1 MPSAPEDNS
10 NDSPGPIIDRDV
22 EFAQVVLDG
31 RKLLKNKKKFQT
43 DDWTW
48 TTELDDG
55 GIFIFSYLL
64 YDYKQQ
70 VLSLSRLKESVYML
84 NLLRHKMLPAQGK
97 SGLTLLAEF
106 QVIFTLYERAEFQV
120 IFTLYER
127 LKLEEMS
134 WDECEEYLKEQIK
147 EHRKTN

>member
-1 MPSAPEDNS
+1 MSSAPEDNS
-10 NDSPGPIIDRDV
+10 NDSLGSTLERDD
-22 EFAQVVLDG
+22 EFAKVVFDG
-31 RKLLKNKKKFQT
+31 RNLLKNSKEFQK
-43 DDWTW
+43 DDWAW

-55 GIFIFSYLL
+55 GVFIFSYLL

-84 NLLRHKMLPAQGK
+84 NVLRHKMLPAQEK
-97 SGLTLLAEF
+97 SGLTLL
-106 QVIFTLYERAEFQV
+106 QEFQV

-134 WDECEEYLKEQIK
+134 WDACEGYLTEQITK
-147 EHRKTN
+147 HRKTN

>member
-1 MPSAPEDNS
+1 MSSAPEDNS
-10 NDSPGPIIDRDV
+10 NDSPDSIIERDD
-22 EFAQVVLDG
+22 EFAQVVFDG
-31 RKLLKNKKKFQT
+31 RNLLKSSKEFQT
-43 DDWTW
+43 DDWAW

-55 GIFIFSYLL
+55 GVFIFSYLL

-84 NLLRHKMLPAQGK
+84 NVLRHKMLPAQEK
-97 SGLTLLAEF
+97 SGLTLL
-106 QVIFTLYERAEFQV
+106 QEFQV

-134 WDECEEYLKEQIK
+134 WDACEGYLTEQITK
-147 EHRKTN
+147 HRKTN

>member
-1 MPSAPEDNS
+1 MSSAPEDNS
-10 NDSPGPIIDRDV
+10 NDSPDSIIEIDD
-22 EFAQVVLDG
+22 EFAQVVFDG
-31 RKLLKNKKKFQT
+31 RNLLKSSKEFQT
-43 DDWTW
+43 DDWAW

-55 GIFIFSYLL
+55 GVFIFSYLL

-84 NLLRHKMLPAQGK
+84 NVLRHKMLPAQEK
-97 SGLTLLAEF
+97 SGLTLL
-106 QVIFTLYERAEFQV
+106 QEFQV

-134 WDECEEYLKEQIK
+134 WDACEGYLTEQITK
-147 EHRKTN
+147 HRKTN

>member
-1 MPSAPEDNS
+1 MYITISSFPCGSGTHSWSRRHSFGLRVQKALAAS
-10 NDSPGPIIDRDV
+10 LRG
-22 EFAQVVLDG
+22 QL
-31 RKLLKNKKKFQT
+31 

-106 QVIFTLYERAEFQV
+106 QVIFTLYER
-120 IFTLYER
+120 
-127 LKLEEMS
+127 LKLVEMS

>member
-1 MPSAPEDNS
+1 MSSAPEDNS
-10 NDSPGPIIDRDV
+10 NDSLGSTLERDD
-22 EFAQVVLDG
+22 EFAQVVFDG
-31 RKLLKNKKKFQT
+31 RNLLKNSKEFQK
-43 DDWTW
+43 DDWAW

-55 GIFIFSYLL
+55 GVFIFSYLL

-84 NLLRHKMLPAQGK
+84 NVLRHKMLPAQEK
-97 SGLTLLAEF
+97 SGLTLL
-106 QVIFTLYERAEFQV
+106 QEFQV

-134 WDECEEYLKEQIK
+134 WDACEGYLTEQITK
-147 EHRKTN
+147 HRKTN

>member
-1 MPSAPEDNS
+1 MPSATEDNS

-22 EFAQVVLDG
+22 EFAQVVFDG

-43 DDWTW
+43 DDWAW

-84 NLLRHKMLPAQGK
+84 NLLRHKMLPTQGK

-106 QVIFTLYERAEFQV
+106 QVIFTLYER
-120 IFTLYER
+120 

-134 WDECEEYLKEQIK
+134 WDACEEYLKEQIK

>member
-1 MPSAPEDNS
+1 MSSAPEDNS
-10 NDSPGPIIDRDV
+10 NDSPDSIIERDD
-22 EFAQVVLDG
+22 EFAQVVFDG
-31 RKLLKNKKKFQT
+31 RNLLKSSKEFQT
-43 DDWTW
+43 DDWAW

-55 GIFIFSYLL
+55 GVFIFSYLL

-84 NLLRHKMLPAQGK
+84 NLLRHKMLPAQEK
-97 SGLTLLAEF
+97 SGLTQLE
-106 QVIFTLYERAEFQV
+106 EFQV

-134 WDECEEYLKEQIK
+134 WDACEGYLTEQITK
-147 EHRKTN
+147 HRKTN

>member
-1 MPSAPEDNS
+1 MSSAPEDKL
-10 NDSPGPIIDRDV
+10 NDSPDSIIEIDD
-22 EFAQVVLDG
+22 EFAQVVFDG
-31 RKLLKNKKKFQT
+31 RNLLKSSKEFQT
-43 DDWTW
+43 DDWAW

-55 GIFIFSYLL
+55 GVFIFSYLL

-84 NLLRHKMLPAQGK
+84 NVLRHKMLPAQEK
-97 SGLTLLAEF
+97 SGLTLL
-106 QVIFTLYERAEFQV
+106 QEFQV

-134 WDECEEYLKEQIK
+134 WDACEGYLTEQITK
-147 EHRKTN
+147 HRKTN